1 MNFPSPKHYLI
12 IGASRGI
19 GLEFTRQ
26 LLLASPTNIV
36 IATHRST
43 ETPQTL
49 QELDKRFHSPPR
61 LWTVKCDVGDEST
74 IESLC
79 LAVSVLLERGG
90 REKCIETVIVNAGV
104 LEWPGGVLGGTSQS
118 YNHHFQTNTIG
129 PLLAAKHVLSIP
141 RCRISTIS
149 FISSDSGSA
158 TKFRSFEDGFAA
170 YAASK
175 AALNMG
181 LRHLAAE
188 LHRKRGV
195 EAPIILALHPGEP
208 RVILIQHRPR
218 RIMHA
223 AAHARP
229 QPGRDR
235 ILPPD
240 PRAAH
245 ETLLA
250 RHQRRIRRMLSG
262 QGAQLPHIDHAS
274 QARPADVPHAPH
286 QVAGQLAPEARAA
299 LQDRD
304 FEAARLRGGLPG
316 EEFGGGVGVVPG
328 RRGG

>member
-43 ETPQTL
+43 ETPLTL

-104 LEWPGGVLGGTSQS
+104 LEWPGGVAWG
-118 YNHHFQTNTIG
+118 
-129 PLLAAKHVLSIP
+129 
-141 RCRISTIS
+141 
-149 FISSDSGSA
+149 
-158 TKFRSFEDGFAA
+158 FRSFEDGFAA

-195 EAPIILALHPGEP
+195 EAPVILALHPGEVNTEMAKGVNLP
-208 RVILIQHRPR
+208 WEIKGVIEV
-218 RIMHA
+218 
-223 AAHARP
+223 
-229 QPGRDR
+229 D
-235 ILPPD
+235 
-240 PRAAH
+240 
-245 ETLLA
+245 E
-250 RHQRRIRRMLSG
+250 S
-262 QGAQLPHIDHAS
+262 
-274 QARPADVPHAPH
+274 V
-286 QVAGQLAPEARAA
+286 
-299 LQDRD
+299 
-304 FEAARLRGGLPG
+304 RGCLKVIG
-316 EEFGGGVGVVPG
+316 EKGKGGVDEGGRATTWASGNLEEDGAATFWTWDG
-328 RRGG
+328 RRYPW